1 MIQMLFSTI
10 QLLYR
15 LCLNL
20 FLRMFCN
27 IDSFVVQAILHT
39 CKLQKINA
47 NNATSGAGNPNS
59 NNNDGGVA
67 SSPPPSPTSSPANHQ
82 HNIQRSTHDEDKMAA
97 AASMLDLTTT
107 GPRVGVPHHH
117 NGATPVRHFMNG
129 SAAATMPSAGVVGA
143 MYIPPVSPRSSS
155 QGTASRDSNSETST

>member
-1 MIQMLFSTI
+1 M
-10 QLLYR
+10 
-15 LCLNL
+15 
-20 FLRMFCN
+20 
-27 IDSFVVQAILHT
+27 
-39 CKLQKINA
+39 QKINA
-47 NNATSGAGNPNS
+47 NNASGGGGNPTNIG
-59 NNNDGGVA
+59 NNDVVS
-67 SSPPPSPTSSPANHQ
+67 SSPPPSPTSSPANQ

-129 SAAATMPSAGVVGA
+129 SAPSAIPSSGT